1 MPTHLIVELVELH
14 TRCKARETS
23 NEIQIHRRAAGL
35 TFHATEYNVSSI
47 TEQYVVI
54 SSTTTE
60 LHHIYIYMQQHR
72 QCGHHG
78 LFFLCLKSSGSFPA
92 THPFQLYSQVLATAR
107 LARLQ
112 LTVIVWNSC

>member
-60 LHHIYIYMQQHR
+60 LHHIYIYAAAPTVWASWIIFLVPQESR
-72 QCGHHG
+72 QLPCNAS
-78 LFFLCLKSSGSFPA
+78 LPIVLTSF
-92 THPFQLYSQVLATAR
+92 SNC
-107 LARLQ
+107 
-112 LTVIVWNSC
+112 TVS